1 MEQAIQFLTEKAI
14 AIQERSLDYILQMVF
29 QLFKRLFR
37 LQNTREGRACALR
50 QNPLGLSLLGLPS
63 GDA

>member
-37 LQNTREGRACALR
+37 LQNTREGRACACAKI
-50 QNPLGLSLLGLPS
+50 LLAYLY
-63 GDA
+63 